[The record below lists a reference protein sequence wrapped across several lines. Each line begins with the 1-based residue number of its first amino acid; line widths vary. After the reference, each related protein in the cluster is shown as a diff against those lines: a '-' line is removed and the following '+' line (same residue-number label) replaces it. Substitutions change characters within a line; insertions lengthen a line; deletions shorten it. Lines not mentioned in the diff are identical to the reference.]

1 MKVID
6 LGCGKNK
13 VDGSVGLDSVNLDSV
28 DIVHDLLS
36 FPYPIEP
43 ESYDL
48 IYLRHTIEHFSIEN
62 IDLILQECYRILKKN
77 GKIQINV
84 PHVFSLAAYTDLTH
98 KSFYTFNSGK
108 FWDKKNS
115 MSYYNNISAI
125 WTLKRVECSIN
136 WFDWKGRIL
145 RCFDIVLSKIMEYRI
160 RNALNNN
167 SKPSLA
173 DRIVKKYSF
182 QMAEIKW
189 TLQK

>member
-1 MKVID
+1 MKIID

-13 VDGSVGLDSVNLDSV
+13 VIGSVGLDKVKLESV

-36 FPYPIEP
+36 FPYPVEN

-62 IDLILQECYRILKKN
+62 IDLILKECYRILKKR
-77 GKIQINV
+77 GKIQVNV
-84 PHVFSLAAYTDLTH
+84 PHVFSISAYTDLTH
-98 KSFYTFNSGK
+98 KSYYTFNSGK
-108 FWDKKNS
+108 FWDKNDSK
-115 MSYYNNISAI
+115 SYYSNINAI

-145 RCFDIVLSKIMEYRI
+145 SYFDMLLSKIMEYRI
-160 RNALNNN
+160 NIALN
-167 SKPSLA
+167 SKTKPSLA

-182 QMAEIKW
+182 QMVEIRW
-189 TLQK
+189 TLHK